1 MVLSTGNAVKR
12 TSRAS
17 ASLVSREAL
26 CAPSA
31 PSALAKES
39 PLSGISGVYELR
51 LPTEV
56 RITDSEACDEF
67 AGIDRLDR
75 EELDDDG
82 PGPVNEP
89 DSARDSPVTP
99 HYRRSA

>member
-12 TSRAS
+12 TSRIS

-31 PSALAKES
+31 LAKES
-39 PLSGISGVYELR
+39 PISGISGVYELR

-75 EELDDDG
+75 AELDDDG
-82 PGPVNEP
+82 PGPVNVP
-89 DSARDSPVTP
+89 DSARDLPVTP
-99 HYRRSA
+99 RFRRSA